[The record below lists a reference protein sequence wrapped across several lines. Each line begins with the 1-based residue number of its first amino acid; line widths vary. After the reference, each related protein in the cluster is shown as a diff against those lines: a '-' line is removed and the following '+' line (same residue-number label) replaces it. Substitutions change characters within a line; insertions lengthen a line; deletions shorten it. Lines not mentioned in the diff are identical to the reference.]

1 MNIIRLTAAAAIAA
15 GVGISTLT
23 SGVGLVNGAPLGLPS
38 PAPAFQPDPGGPEEP
53 GIPAEKC
60 WRYGRSGGGTPR
72 GGGGMPGY
80 LPQCP
85 YATPAE
91 PPH

>member
-1 MNIIRLTAAAAIAA
+1 MHVNRLAAAATIAA
-15 GVGISTLT
+15 GVGMSTLT
-23 SGVGLVNGAPLGLPS
+23 SGVGLVNAAVL
-38 PAPAFQPDPGGPEEP
+38 DPPPQASMFRQDPVGPPP

-60 WRYGRSGGGTPR
+60 WRYGRSGGGSPR

-85 YATPAE
+85 LGK
-91 PPH
+91 PPPT

>member
-1 MNIIRLTAAAAIAA
+1 MDLKRLASAAAIAA
-15 GVGISTLT
+15 GVGMSALM
-23 SGVGLVNGAPLGLPS
+23 SGAGLLNAAPLGPLQ
-38 PAPAFQPDPGGPEEP
+38 PAPAFQPDPPGVPPP

-85 YATPAE
+85 LGPA
-91 PPH
+91 PKPS